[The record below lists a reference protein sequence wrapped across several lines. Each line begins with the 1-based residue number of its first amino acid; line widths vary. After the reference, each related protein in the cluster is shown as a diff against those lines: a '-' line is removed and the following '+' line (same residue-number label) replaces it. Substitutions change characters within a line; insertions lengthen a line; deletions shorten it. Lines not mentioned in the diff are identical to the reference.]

1 MKCPAEIS
9 QRTKYDKKKKQPL
22 QKTLPPSL
30 QPPTNQTKIHY
41 LLPPRSVR
49 SRPWLC
55 SWPRST
61 STSAASTSLAFFSHA
76 WEGGEKKKLHFWGTR
91 YVHEVAQKVVH
102 CTSVEE
108 TVFTEVFS
116 SSGRDFHLPIIR
128 ALWSL
133 LPLFWLFFNGFGIQR
148 YWCLLFSFYF
158 SWGSWELDLNSKLG
172 ILFIDFVINI
182 LYPLYIFTSICT
194 KCKYKLNS
202 HYFIPTFLL

>member
-9 QRTKYDKKKKQPL
+9 QRTKYDKKKNNPCKKPC
-22 QKTLPPSL
+22 PPPCNR
-30 QPPTNQTKIHY
+30 PPTKQKSTTY
-41 LLPPRSVR
+41 CRLGVWDRDLDFVLDLDRLALLLLLLLLLSFLMLGR
-49 SRPWLC
+49 
-55 SWPRST
+55 
-61 STSAASTSLAFFSHA
+61 
-76 WEGGEKKKLHFWGTR
+76 EGKKKKLHFWGTR

-194 KCKYKLNS
+194 KCKYKLDS